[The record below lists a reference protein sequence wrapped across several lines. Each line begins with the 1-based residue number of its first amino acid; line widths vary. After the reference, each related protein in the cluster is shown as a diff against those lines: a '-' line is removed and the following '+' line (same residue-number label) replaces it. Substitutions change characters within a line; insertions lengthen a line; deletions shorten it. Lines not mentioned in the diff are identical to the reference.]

1 MIIGCVAIN
10 KIPVD
15 KVYIKFNILIPN
27 KNTSMLIIF
36 LLKIKYHL
44 IYLLV
49 KKFKILSIFIRINI
63 LNNKTIIKPVIII
76 EKKKSKILKSN
87 I

>member
-10 KIPVD
+10 KIPLD
-15 KVYIKFNILIPN
+15 KVYIKYNILIPN

-49 KKFKILSIFIRINI
+49 KIFKILKIFMWHNDKFGC
-63 LNNKTIIKPVIII
+63 LEPSVCNYCNY
-76 EKKKSKILKSN
+76 LADFQGF
-87 I
+87 

>member
-10 KIPVD
+10 KIPLD
-15 KVYIKFNILIPN
+15 KVYIKYNILIPN

-49 KKFKILSIFIRINI
+49 KIFKILKIFIRINI
-63 LNNKTIIKPVIII
+63 LNNKTIIKPVIIMD
-76 EKKKSKILKSN
+76 KKNNKTLKSN